1 MKSVVELDINRSQE
15 RVATLFADPENNPKW
30 MDDLARYEPLSGQPG
45 MPGSTYRLVPKAGEM
60 IFVATVVSTDLP
72 SEIRLSL
79 DASNV
84 TVSIT
89 ARFLPLS
96 AAKTHLISEKE
107 FSFKGLLGKLIGF
120 FAQGGAS
127 GKRTVVIC
135 TPSSALLKNRRRS
148 APGPG

>member
-30 MDDLARYEPLSGQPG
+30 MDDLARYEPLSGEPG

-60 IFVATVVSTDLP
+60 IFHATVVSRDLP
-72 SEIRLSL
+72 AEIRLSL

-84 TVSIT
+84 TVSIA

-96 AAKTHLISEKE
+96 AAKTHLISEEE
-107 FSFKGLLGKLIGF
+107 FTFKGLLGKLVGF
-120 FAQGGAS
+120 FAQGSIPKAHRHHMEAF
-127 GKRTVVIC
+127 KRF
-135 TPSSALLKNRRRS
+135 AEEH
-148 APGPG
+148 A